1 MTRFKITVRR
11 TDNTTEITTEARQPM
26 PEILM
31 HTPSGS
37 SYGATPL
44 NERGTVDSYLVL
56 IIRPIGTAHRAAVLS
71 LAQASWG

>member
-11 TDNTTEITTEARQPM
+11 TDNTTEITSEARQPM

-37 SYGATPL
+37 GYGATPSR
-44 NERGTVDSYLVL
+44 N
-56 IIRPIGTAHRAAVLS
+56 AAP
-71 LAQASWG
+71 